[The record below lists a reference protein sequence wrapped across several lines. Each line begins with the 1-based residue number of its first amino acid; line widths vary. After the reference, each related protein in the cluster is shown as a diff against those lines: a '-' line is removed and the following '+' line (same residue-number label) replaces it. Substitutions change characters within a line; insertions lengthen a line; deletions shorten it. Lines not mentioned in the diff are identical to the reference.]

1 MSTAYETPPAATG
14 GVGTNDSAGKQPNAR
29 SDAQDAQRPQFWD
42 KSPFPIMDD
51 LPEDDGGPDNAESVL
66 TLPPGLTG
74 EIAAYVY
81 NSALYPMREGAL
93 LAAFG
98 LMAGLTGRAFNYRNT
113 GLNLYLL
120 LLAPS
125 GRGKEAMAQGINRL
139 VTATRNQVPMIDD
152 FIGPTTFASGPAL
165 LRIIGKQPC
174 FLSIQGEF
182 GLRLQSLNDPRAPQ
196 VVKDLRQVMLDVFGK
211 SGRFDTLN
219 RRSYSD
225 ESKDHP
231 IVQSPCV
238 SILGEST
245 PEHVFG
251 HLSFSDIEDGL
262 LPRCLL
268 LECNDARPR
277 QNQNAGQPPSDA
289 LVNQLAELATLALT
303 MRQNSSYCDVVATP
317 QAAELLQ
324 SITNE
329 IDDAYNEGAAFE
341 ERALWNRA
349 ALIIGRMSALVAVG
363 CNPQSPVI
371 AEEHA
376 QWAAAFVRLCIK
388 RLSSKFRA
396 GIVGTGEARQEGELR
411 KYIAEYANM
420 TPERRRTYKVP
431 HALAIQGHFVGL
443 DYLKRRARRC
453 SAFTQDRRG
462 LNMAVDS
469 TLIALCKTG
478 QLAKLTPREVFDN
491 FGLRCEVYALGK
503 G

>member
-42 KSPFPIMDD
+42 NPAFPIMED
-51 LPEDDGGPDNAESVL
+51 LPEDDSGPDNADSVL

-98 LMAGLTGRAFNYRNT
+98 LMAGLAGRAYNYRNT

-125 GRGKEAMAQGINRL
+125 GRGKEAMAQGISRL

-165 LRIIGKQPC
+165 LRIIGKHPC

-219 RRSYSD
+219 RRSYAD

-251 HLSFSDIEDGL
+251 HLAYSDIEDGL

-277 QNQNAGQPPSDA
+277 QNRDAGQPPTDA

-303 MRQNSSYCDVVATP
+303 MRQNLSYCDVVATEP
-317 QAAELLQ
+317 AAALLQ
-324 SITNE
+324 SLTDE
-329 IDDAYNEGAAFE
+329 IDDAYNEGSAFE

-363 CNPQSPVI
+363 CNPQQPVI
-371 AEEHA
+371 DVEHA

-388 RLSSKFRA
+388 RLSGKFRA

-411 KYIAEYANM
+411 KYIAEYVAM
-420 TPERRRTYKVP
+420 TPEKRRTYKVP
-431 HALAIQGHFVGL
+431 HALAIHGNFVGL
-443 DYLKRRARRC
+443 DYLKRRSRRC

-462 LNMAVDS
+462 LTMALD
-469 TLIALCKTG
+469 TALNALCKSG
-478 QLAKLTPREVFDN
+478 YLMKLQPIETRKH
-491 FGLRCEVYALGK
+491 FGLTSEVYALGK